1 MRLFTAVQPPAEVL
15 DHLENAL
22 VVVRA
27 GRTNGLRWT
36 PPTDRHIT
44 LAFFG
49 EVPDGY
55 LEEVADALD
64 DVAAA
69 HHAFDAVLR
78 GAGLFDGRTL
88 WVGCAGDGWGPL
100 MADAGKVGSEL
111 LGRAEDRRSRPHLTV
126 ARAGGRLSQRGDRR
140 GHGRGDRRSDR
151 HDDRRGDR
159 RDDRNGRGRAPADQG
174 SAASTVGAEPAA
186 LAHALALY
194 SGPAWTVAD
203 VALVRSRIGAGP
215 GGSPAYDIVH
225 RSALR
230 AVAG

>member
-15 DHLENAL
+15 DHLDNAL

-55 LEEVADALD
+55 REEVADALD

-69 HHAFDAVLR
+69 HVAFDAALR

-88 WVGCAGDGWGPL
+88 WVGCSGEGWGPL
-100 MADAGKVGSEL
+100 MSDAGRVGSEL

-140 GHGRGDRRSDR
+140 GNRRR
-151 HDDRRGDR
+151 DRRGDR
-159 RDDRNGRGRAPADQG
+159 NGHGRLAADQ
-174 SAASTVGAEPAA
+174 SSPAPSVGAEPAA

-203 VALVRSRIGAGP
+203 IVLVRSRIGAGP
-215 GGSPAYDIVH
+215 GGSPAYDVVH
-225 RSALR
+225 RSVLR